1 MSELPKCPRGCESV
15 AVYRDGVQLS
25 AGGER
30 QRQRYRCVRPDGSHH
45 RFVGEGMLSRTR
57 GDGQLCSDCDRPLDV
72 DGGPPTTWH
81 SRYQVREV
89 AAALWL
95 LAGGAS
101 YTDTALRI
109 RRGAWN
115 DDGENKRAFTT
126 VPSGQLVADWLSRFG
141 PLAAAKYAETEWP
154 ETIVLDSTR
163 FMDVNTRTGETN
175 QLFCVLAAVGY
186 PAGAKTGRLWRLRA
200 YPLQDGPTW
209 AKFLAELPGRPKL
222 VVIDRD
228 YGAIGGVQAHWGRG
242 RNAVPIHLC
251 EHHLYARGKAAL
263 AKDGHTAFRHEL
275 QEALAKA
282 LASPAGW
289 DHFHRLATAAGGA
302 TGKWARHWDRRM
314 RVQVARRSSI
324 PAHYANGAVEAPLRE
339 VKRIL
344 APRRWTF
351 RNAARMNL
359 LLELVRIRYNR
370 QGSAA
375 AFAGELRRT
384 LAKTGRGQLLDAAP
398 DDPRLRGERVSS
410 SSLRAWIPQQPA
422 RHQPRFPRKKAVAT

>member
-25 AGGER
+25 VSGER

-282 LASPAGW
+282 LASPAGGTT
-289 DHFHRLATAAGGA
+289 FTVSPRPPV
-302 TGKWARHWDRRM
+302 
-314 RVQVARRSSI
+314 VQ
-324 PAHYANGAVEAPLRE
+324 PANGLGTGTGGCASRSPAGRPSRPTTPTARL
-339 VKRIL
+339 K
-344 APRRWTF
+344 PR
-351 RNAARMNL
+351 
-359 LLELVRIRYNR
+359 
-370 QGSAA
+370 
-375 AFAGELRRT
+375 
-384 LAKTGRGQLLDAAP
+384 
-398 DDPRLRGERVSS
+398 
-410 SSLRAWIPQQPA
+410 
-422 RHQPRFPRKKAVAT
+422 